1 MKKLG
6 LMCLGASFLSVCM
19 MEMHGLKFAAPALL
33 FGGLAVVIAV
43 NIKDRPYM
51 AKNKKNAA
59 PIERTNR
66 KKAAA

>member
-19 MEMHGLKFAAPALL
+19 MEMHGLKFAVPALI
-33 FGGLAVVIAV
+33 FSCLAVIAV

>member
-19 MEMHGLKFAAPALL
+19 MEMHGLKFAAPALI
-33 FGGLAVVIAV
+33 FGGLAMIAV
-43 NIKDRPYM
+43 NIKDRPYVV
-51 AKNKKNAA
+51 KNKKNAA

-66 KKAAA
+66 KKVAA

>member
-6 LMCLGASFLSVCM
+6 MMNMLMAFLSVCM
-19 MEMHGLKFAAPALL
+19 MEMHGLKFAVPALI
-33 FGGLAVVIAV
+33 FSGLAVIAV

-66 KKAAA
+66 KKVAA

>member
-19 MEMHGLKFAAPALL
+19 MEMHGLKFAVPALI
-33 FGGLAVVIAV
+33 FSGLAVIAV

-51 AKNKKNAA
+51 AKNKKNAT
-59 PIERTNR
+59 PERTNR
-66 KKAAA
+66 KKVAA

>member
-19 MEMHGLKFAAPALL
+19 MEMHGLKFAAPALI
-33 FGGLAVVIAV
+33 FGGLAMIAV
-43 NIKDRPYM
+43 NIKDRPYVV
-51 AKNKKNAA
+51 KNKKNAA